1 MKQKKLL
8 LFIIVC
14 YAISWGCW
22 LPILD
27 NIESSPFDSAPSVL
41 LLFFIGAYGPTLTGI
56 LLAAFFDGKN
66 GLKEMKSRLRLKK
79 KETKWTLLSLGIGP
93 ILYGLAVFG
102 YLMFNGQVGEVN
114 YGLLPWLP
122 IVFIVPI
129 IFGPLA
135 EEFGWRG
142 FVLPLLNPKLQP
154 IRASIIVGFI
164 WALWHAPL
172 FWAKSGTAIS
182 GFEVTIP
189 LVALFFIAVIG
200 SSFIYTWVFNNTVGN
215 ISIAILIHLS
225 MNSSGTI
232 RSMLFPNM
240 GLEDS
245 LYFYKSYAVVLWC
258 FVLLG
263 YLISQYK
270 GKTNP
275 AFQEIERG

>member
-8 LFIIVC
+8 LFITIC
-14 YAISWGCW
+14 CAISWGCW

-27 NIESSPFDSAPSVL
+27 NIASSPFDSAPSVL
-41 LLFFIGAYGPTLTGI
+41 LLFFIGAYSPTLTGTF
-56 LLAAFFDGKN
+56 LTAFFDGKN

-79 KETKWTLLSLGIGP
+79 EETKWILLSLGIGP
-93 ILYGLAVFG
+93 ILYGLAVFS

-114 YGLLPWLP
+114 YGLLPWIP

-154 IRASIIVGFI
+154 VRSSIIVGFI

-189 LVALFFIAVIG
+189 LVALFFMAVIG
-200 SSFIYTWVFNNTVGN
+200 SSFIYTWVFNNTLGS

-232 RSMLFPNM
+232 RGMLFPNM
-240 GLEDS
+240 GLEAS
-245 LYFYKSYAVVLWC
+245 LDFYKYYTIVLWG
-258 FVLLG
+258 FVLFG
-263 YLISQYK
+263 YLISLYNR
-270 GKTNP
+270 KTDL
-275 AFQEIERG
+275 AFQKIE